1 MSVTSR
7 RPTARFIARPI
18 PVAVMAILLTLGVH
32 ALALGHA
39 VVWPKTST
47 AGGRERYVIRVPNER
62 NVSTTRVEIQFPA
75 DVRVTGF
82 IDVPGWR
89 LEVVRDS
96 AKRITGAVWT
106 GDLPPERFAE
116 FTFTATNPKDATA
129 IVWPVLQR
137 YADGEN
143 ADWTGPAGSTR
154 PALLGLFT
162 DPYQM
167 FGHERRTAV
176 RAMRLVVDTGI
187 IPRVGA
193 RSDNPIYDGQFALG
207 RTEATQEVERYIA
220 NPGQALAYKI
230 GQLTISRFV
239 RRRNESSAP
248 KFDVREFHAQIL
260 NTGALPLTVLSRRSI
275 AGSRRER
282 AVRRSLDEVR
292 DVEAAEVHCAVELD
306 HEVARRAVAGTAV
319 EIDEQERLS
328 REVRRCRA

>member
-7 RPTARFIARPI
+7 RPTARFIAGPI
-18 PVAVMAILLTLGVH
+18 PIAVMAIVLTLGVH

-154 PALLGLFT
+154 PASSTTLAAVSAMT
-162 DPYQM
+162 DS
-167 FGHERRTAV
+167 
-176 RAMRLVVDTGI
+176 
-187 IPRVGA
+187 GA
-193 RSDNPIYDGQFALG
+193 AAPAPQPANQWISYAALG
-207 RTEATQEVERYIA
+207 VSILSLGIA
-220 NPGQALAYKI
+220 L
-230 GQLTISRFV
+230 
-239 RRRNESSAP
+239 RRRDA
-248 KFDVREFHAQIL
+248 
-260 NTGALPLTVLSRRSI
+260 
-275 AGSRRER
+275 AGPS
-282 AVRRSLDEVR
+282 
-292 DVEAAEVHCAVELD
+292 
-306 HEVARRAVAGTAV
+306 
-319 EIDEQERLS
+319 
-328 REVRRCRA
+328 